1 MGGGGSKIHFL
12 PVILLQTHLPSF
24 SQAPGTKTTCDVNSI
39 LAQKG
44 LFNQF
49 LLQLKKEEERI
60 LKKKRKKK
68 LKICHPDNTSEFP
81 SLLHSVLEL
90 HTHWF
95 ETQTCHSMP
104 HYS

>member
-60 LKKKRKKK
+60 KKKKVEKEIK
-68 LKICHPDNTSEFP
+68 NLSP
-81 SLLHSVLEL
+81 
-90 HTHWF
+90 
-95 ETQTCHSMP
+95 
-104 HYS
+104 